1 MPESLSELAQKYR
14 DEMLRMYQTRPPK
27 PDCPSPKPEPP
38 RPAPPPR
45 PEPPRPAPPP
55 RPELPRPAPPPSF
68 PRNSEI
74 IPTNAQP
81 EIPPPILEIEPDPVI
96 KTEIAEEL
104 PEIQENPESRESSEI
119 LEMNPE
125 PHTESDIDSNLNSNS
140 EMALSSEPE
149 LEEPVLPDYI
159 QPAVP
164 SLPDEWTAQ
173 EAYEKHNSAEG
184 MLYVVAS
191 TADSAYPVPN
201 ARVIIS
207 SEIDGKSNLNY
218 ILRTDESGIT
228 PTVTLPAPPASLSQ
242 TPGNAKPYAVY
253 DIRIQAAGYFRE
265 EAKEVPVFAG
275 ITSRQVFPM
284 IPLPLA
290 VSEDAET
297 LQIPSQDVDVNTNN

>member
-1 MPESLSELAQKYR
+1 MTSIPQ
-14 DEMLRMYQTRPPK
+14 DTQTVPVM
-27 PDCPSPKPEPP
+27 
-38 RPAPPPR
+38 
-45 PEPPRPAPPP
+45 
-55 RPELPRPAPPPSF
+55 
-68 PRNSEI
+68 
-74 IPTNAQP
+74 AQP
-81 EIPPPILEIEPDPVI
+81 ESPVEIPAPILEVEPEPTV
-96 KTEIAEEL
+96 EVL
-104 PEIQENPESRESSEI
+104 PESKP
-119 LEMNPE
+119 
-125 PHTESDIDSNLNSNS
+125 
-140 EMALSSEPE
+140 EPE

-159 QPAVP
+159 QSTVP
-164 SLPDEWTAQ
+164 SIPIPEEWTAQ

-207 SEIDGKSNLNY
+207 SEIDGKTNLNY

-242 TPGNAKPYAVY
+242 TPGNTKPYAVY
-253 DIRIQAAGYFRE
+253 DIRIHAAGYFRE

-290 VSEDAET
+290 VSEEAEI

>member
-1 MPESLSELAQKYR
+1 PR
-14 DEMLRMYQTRPPK
+14 
-27 PDCPSPKPEPP
+27 PEPP

-55 RPELPRPAPPPSF
+55 RPEPPRPAPPPRPEP
-68 PRNSEI
+68 PRPAPHSRMAS
-74 IPTNAQP
+74 IPQDDASIPVMAQP
-81 EIPPPILEIEPDPVI
+81 EIPAPILEVEPEPVV
-96 KTEIAEEL
+96 EVL
-104 PEIQENPESRESSEI
+104 PESKP
-119 LEMNPE
+119 
-125 PHTESDIDSNLNSNS
+125 
-140 EMALSSEPE
+140 EPE

-159 QPAVP
+159 QSTVP
-164 SLPDEWTAQ
+164 SLPEEWTAQ

-265 EAKEVPVFAG
+265 EAREVPVFAG

-284 IPLPLA
+284 IPLPIA
-290 VSEDAET
+290 VSEESET

>member
-38 RPAPPPR
+38 RPTPPPKPEPPRPTLPTKPEPPRPTPPPKPEPPNPAPPPKPEPSNPAPPPK
-45 PEPPRPAPPP
+45 PEPPRPAPPS
-55 RPELPRPAPPPSF
+55 RMAS
-68 PRNSEI
+68 
-74 IPTNAQP
+74 IPQDTETIPVMAQP
-81 EIPPPILEIEPDPVI
+81 EIPAPILEVEPEPVV
-96 KTEIAEEL
+96 EVL
-104 PEIQENPESRESSEI
+104 QEN
-119 LEMNPE
+119 E
-125 PHTESDIDSNLNSNS
+125 P
-140 EMALSSEPE
+140 EPE
-149 LEEPVLPDYI
+149 LEEPVLPEYI
-159 QPAVP
+159 QPVAPTLP
-164 SLPDEWTAQ
+164 SEWTAQ
-173 EAYEKHNSAEG
+173 EDYEQHNSAEG

-191 TADSAYPVPN
+191 TADSAYPVPD

-207 SEIDGKSNLNY
+207 SEIDGKPNLNY
-218 ILRTDESGIT
+218 ILKTDESGIT

-242 TPGNAKPYAVY
+242 TPGNAKPYAIY
-253 DIRIQAAGYFRE
+253 DVRIQAAGYFRE

>member
-27 PDCPSPKPEPP
+27 PDCPPPNPEPS
-38 RPAPPPR
+38 RPVTPPR
-45 PEPPRPAPPP
+45 PEPPRPASPPNT
-55 RPELPRPAPPPSF
+55 EQANPAPPPRMTS
-68 PRNSEI
+68 
-74 IPTNAQP
+74 IPQDTQTVPVMAQP
-81 EIPPPILEIEPDPVI
+81 ESPVEIPAPILEVEPEPTV
-96 KTEIAEEL
+96 EVL
-104 PEIQENPESRESSEI
+104 PESKP
-119 LEMNPE
+119 
-125 PHTESDIDSNLNSNS
+125 
-140 EMALSSEPE
+140 EPE

-159 QPAVP
+159 QSTVP
-164 SLPDEWTAQ
+164 SIPIPEEWTAQ

-207 SEIDGKSNLNY
+207 SEIDGKTNLNY

-242 TPGNAKPYAVY
+242 TPGNTKPYAVY
-253 DIRIQAAGYFRE
+253 DIRIHAAGYFRE

-290 VSEDAET
+290 VSEEAEI